1 MVLLE
6 RQCWS
11 NSQYSR
17 RASLEISRLSESLK
31 SEDLEGTGLKDFE
44 ELDVVV
50 DPTNVEDY
58 DWVGRRTSKKV
69 IIRLSRRKDAN
80 QNTQG
85 EQKIE
90 KSKLS
95 SLGIKTPVFIN
106 DSLCSYYKMLWSK
119 YRKLSLNKLIHAF
132 WN

>member
-1 MVLLE
+1 MVPLE

-90 KSKLS
+90 KSNH
-95 SLGIKTPVFIN
+95 T
-106 DSLCSYYKMLWSK
+106 
-119 YRKLSLNKLIHAF
+119 
-132 WN
+132 